1 MVAIGAGGYPAA
13 MREAPI
19 FIIGTGRCG
28 TTLLQAMLMCHDRVA
43 IPPEVHFYARFEPG
57 ALGFACPVRDEEA
70 AAYAKAVTGQWYWE
84 QLGLESEKFE
94 RAVVEGGVR
103 TRRGLVLWLLD
114 ELLKGMGE
122 ERPEGLL
129 IGEKSPHNEKY
140 IDAILEDFPGAKF
153 IHMYR
158 DPRDVVVSFLKE
170 WWWLEK
176 SKWRTALY
184 WRDVMQRQQREAERL
199 GPEKYLTLRY
209 ESLVDDPE
217 GELKRVCAFLGI
229 GFDESM
235 LRHHERKASGFLAV
249 EKEWKQLTMQ
259 PIDKARHGRYRSKL
273 TPAEIR
279 LIERTVGPMLG
290 AHGYERDTTIGDSV
304 WWRLSDLR
312 DWGAWQMRK
321 LKRSTQKRLG
331 VYKPNDLEFPAG
343 KRGE

>member
-1 MVAIGAGGYPAA
+1 
-13 MREAPI
+13 MREDPF

-28 TTLLQAMLMCHDRVA
+28 TTLLQAMLMCHERVS

-57 ALGFACPVRDEEA
+57 ALGFACPVTDAEA
-70 AAYAKAVTGQWYWE
+70 TEYAKAVTGQWYWE
-84 QLGLESEKFE
+84 QLGLESEKFKL
-94 RAVVEGGVR
+94 AVVEGGVR
-103 TRRGLVLWLLD
+103 TRRELVLWLLD

-122 ERPEGLL
+122 AEPEGLL

-140 IDAILEDFPGAKF
+140 IDAILEDFPRAKF

-229 GFDESM
+229 EFDESM

-304 WWRLSDLR
+304 WWRLSDLK

-321 LKRSTQKRLG
+321 LKRSTRKRLG
-331 VYKPNDLEFPAG
+331 THEPHHLEFPAG